1 MFDLNK
7 ILREEYDKK
16 NARTMTQTLI
26 EMIEETLDE
35 VYDKVVAPQKA
46 PLHEMAQSRAKEFL
60 LVLPKFTPS
69 EAWGDPNSMERKQI
83 TRLFNV
89 IGGGRTIE
97 GKLQFLQRIVV
108 EGNRIRSPRRIISSL
123 IILES
128 LSAVIGS
135 FNAASAGFVFEGFL
149 AALLQGEQEAE
160 YSAKGNLPIQ
170 DLIAFTETDNPI
182 PISLKL
188 LRMEGV
194 IEGSFTNLI
203 DGLDEFGRMVYIVA
217 RKDGESIAIEEFT
230 FNQENFID
238 ALVTDARGKMKG
250 KEGAAGKG
258 LFQLAG
264 MTPEQSI
271 EHLKAIPSW
280 PERYEALQMTRGYSD
295 IVRNKRL
302 AAAAQEEGGLD
313 QDPETPLE
321 EVIREEWAL
330 LSESRGGTQWAISAK
345 QLPTFNFVDYK
356 KLGELPYSSAEIE
369 KVAERSMQHL
379 NGELLE
385 LFSATKDLSEN
396 INKYF
401 TMEARSGAIK
411 SAERGIDDTTR
422 IQQSLAAEIAR
433 DDFEHPFE

>member
-1 MFDLNK
+1 MSDLRN
-7 ILREEYDKK
+7 ILQQEYTKK
-16 NARTMTQTLI
+16 KRTITPQGLM
-26 EMIEETLDE
+26 EMVEETLDA
-35 VYDKVVAPQKA
+35 VYKNFAAPSA
-46 PLHEMAQSRAKEFL
+46 PLQEMAQSQAKEFL

-149 AALLQGEQEAE
+149 AALLQGTQEAE
-160 YSAKGNLPIQ
+160 ISAKGNLPIQ
-170 DLIAFTETDNPI
+170 DLIAFTETDNPV

-203 DGLDEFGRMVYIVA
+203 DGIGEFGKMVYIVA

-238 ALVTDARGKMKG
+238 ALVLNARGKMKG
-250 KEGAAGKG
+250 KEGGADKG
-258 LFQLAG
+258 LFQLDG

-271 EHLKAIPSW
+271 EHLKSIPSW
-280 PERYEALQMTRGYSD
+280 PERYAALQMTRGYSD
-295 IVRNKRL
+295 RVRLKR
-302 AAAAQEEGGLD
+302 ATQNAQEEGGLD

-321 EVIREEWAL
+321 EVIREEWTL
-330 LSESRGGTQWAISAK
+330 LTESKGGTQWAISAK
-345 QLPTFNFVDYK
+345 QLPTFDFVDYK

-369 KVAERSMQHL
+369 KVAARSMQHL

-401 TMEARSGAIK
+401 TIEARSSAIK
-411 SAERGIDDTTR
+411 SAERGIDDTNR
-422 IQQSLAAEIAR
+422 IQQSLTAEIGR
-433 DDFEHPFE
+433 DESEEIP

>member
-188 LRMEGV
+188 LNQTTN

-203 DGLDEFGRMVYIVA
+203 DGLDEFGKMVYVVA
-217 RKDGESIAIEEFT
+217 RKDGEAIAIEEFT

-238 ALVTDARGKMKG
+238 ALALNARGKLKKLG
-250 KEGAAGKG
+250 RD
-258 LFQLAG
+258 LLTLPG
-264 MTPEQSI
+264 MTAEQSI
-271 EHLKAIPSW
+271 EKLKSISSW
-280 PERYEALQMTRGYSD
+280 PEKYEALQMTQGYSER
-295 IVRNKRL
+295 IRQKRL
-302 AAAAQEEGGLD
+302 AATAQEEGGFDL
-313 QDPETPLE
+313 DPETPLE
-321 EVIREEWAL
+321 EIIREEWNL
-330 LSESRGGTQWAISAK
+330 LTESKGGTQWAITPA
-345 QLPTFNFVDYK
+345 QLATFGDIEYK
-356 KLGELPYSSAEIE
+356 KLGSLPYSSAEIE
-369 KVAERSMQHL
+369 KVAERSMKHL